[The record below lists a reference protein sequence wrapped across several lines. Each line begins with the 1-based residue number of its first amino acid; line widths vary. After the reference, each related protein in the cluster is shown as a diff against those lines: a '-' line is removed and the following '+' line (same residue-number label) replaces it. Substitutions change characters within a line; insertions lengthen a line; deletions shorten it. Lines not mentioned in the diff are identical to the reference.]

1 MAITKRPPVTA
12 AKPTIDPAAADRFIS
27 GAPDA
32 APAAAAP
39 APVAVARS
47 NVIKGNQV
55 QVSFALPGDLLVK
68 VDQAADNLS
77 ISRAAFIKQAL
88 SRAVMAEGN

>member
-1 MAITKRPPVTA
+1 MAITKRPPV
-12 AKPTIDPAAADRFIS
+12 PTQPAMDPAAADRFIS

-88 SRAVMAEGN
+88 SRAVIAEGA

>member
-1 MAITKRPPVTA
+1 MAITKRPPA
-12 AKPTIDPAAADRFIS
+12 PTQPVMDPAAAERFIS

-88 SRAVMAEGN
+88 SRAVQAEGN

>member
-1 MAITKRPPVTA
+1 MALTKRPASTMKPPV
-12 AKPTIDPAAADRFIS
+12 DPAAADRFIS

-39 APVAVARS
+39 QAPRS
-47 NVIKGNQV
+47 NVARGKQV
-55 QVSFALPGDLLVK
+55 QVSLALPPELLVK
-68 VDQAADNLS
+68 VDQAADDLS

-88 SRAVMAEGN
+88 SRAVMAENT